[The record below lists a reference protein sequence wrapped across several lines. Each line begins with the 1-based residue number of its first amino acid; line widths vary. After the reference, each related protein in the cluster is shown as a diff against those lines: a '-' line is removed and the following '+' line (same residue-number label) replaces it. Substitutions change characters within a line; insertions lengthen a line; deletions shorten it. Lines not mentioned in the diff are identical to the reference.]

1 MYIGDE
7 DGKRD
12 VPEPI
17 ALIDVMFVSL
27 EPTRMPMLL
36 SFITSNEPM
45 FMPDILSTGIDAGLA
60 AGLAEGIGMFI

>member
-7 DGKRD
+7 DGNRD

-17 ALIDVMFVSL
+17 AFIDAMFVSL

-45 FMPDILSTGIDAGLA
+45 FMPAILSIGIDAALA